1 MTLIYEEEEDLERLR
16 DLERALLSLTAHVLV
31 LVTVI
36 RSIVTFLTQVFYR
49 KVRKMIM

>member
-36 RSIVTFLTQVFYR
+36 RSIVTFLTKVFYR
-49 KVRKMIM
+49 KVRKTIM